1 MMTRRMRTKDED
13 GRIIRGTPPF
23 PDDGEDDKGGDGD
36 EKNGGGRGG
45 GDGNNERT

>member
-23 PDDGEDDKGGDGD
+23 PDDDDDDDDVTDNDADIEGGM
-36 EKNGGGRGG
+36 R
-45 GDGNNERT
+45 RF